1 MYSHQLVTDQL
12 NLELDGEKSKTS
24 SNNMYLEEQQMSTT
38 SGPDFYPI
46 IVLLRNH
53 RIRKNI

>member
-12 NLELDGEKSKTS
+12 NLELDDEKSKTS

-38 SGPDFYPI
+38 YRDLIFI
-46 IVLLRNH
+46 LLLYS
-53 RIRKNI
+53 